1 VGGLDECNLQK
12 LKKLSVIVYTADK
25 PSGSFKQDLFEHVRD
40 RFSMDIPPSL
50 SINFVHLHEVK
61 YLLEK
66 PKRFTMILES
76 LGTMQLAWNALHTI
90 TPHVF
95 IDTTGCAF
103 TFIVAKILAGCK
115 IGTYVHYPTIST
127 DMLSLVWERRP
138 TYNNTSEITANPIIT
153 YVKLIYYYIFAI
165 CYGLAG
171 SLADLTMVNS
181 NWTKGHIQSLW
192 KLARGGIHVVFPPVN
207 TKILE
212 DISLSDPPRENLI
225 LSIGQFRPE
234 KDHILQLKS
243 FALFLQKYD
252 GEMKNSNVNLILIGS
267 CRGNDDYERVDQL
280 KGLAKELGIQDHV
293 AFVLNQPYSVLHDY
307 LGKASLGIHTMWNEH
322 FGIGVVE
329 MMAAGLVTVAHDS
342 GGPKSDIITNPW
354 DLKAP
359 HKSSSNSNAT
369 GLLAS
374 QKEEYA
380 TAMYEVLKKGPLSED
395 MLKVRENGRK
405 ASKRFSDEVFM
416 DSFKEVFLSSSLLK

>member
-1 VGGLDECNLQK
+1 MSRK
-12 LKKLSVIVYTADK
+12 
-25 PSGSFKQDLFEHVRD
+25 
-40 RFSMDIPPSL
+40 
-50 SINFVHLHEVK
+50 
-61 YLLEK
+61 
-66 PKRFTMILES
+66 
-76 LGTMQLAWNALHTI
+76 
-90 TPHVF
+90 
-95 IDTTGCAF
+95 
-103 TFIVAKILAGCK
+103 
-115 IGTYVHYPTIST
+115 

-138 TYNNTSEITANPIIT
+138 TYNNTSDITTNPIIT
-153 YVKLIYYYIFAI
+153 YVKLIYYFIFAI
-165 CYGLAG
+165 CYGFAG

-181 NWTKGHIQSLW
+181 NWTKVHIQSLW

-207 TKILE
+207 TKVLE
-212 DISLSDPPRENLI
+212 SMPLSDPPRENLI

-243 FALFLQKYD
+243 FALLLEKND
-252 GEMKNSNVNLILIGS
+252 GEMKKSKVKLILIGS
-267 CRGNDDYERVDQL
+267 CRGDDDYERVDQL
-280 KGLAKELGIQDHV
+280 KGLANELGIQDHV
-293 AFVLNQPYSVLHDY
+293 EFVLNQPYSVLHDY

-342 GGPKSDIITNPW
+342 GGPKSDIIVNPW

-359 HKSSSNSNAT
+359 HKSLSNSNAT

-395 MLKVRENGRK
+395 MLKVRQNGRK

-416 DSFKEVFLSSSLLK
+416 DAFKEVFLLSSLLK

>member
-1 VGGLDECNLQK
+1 
-12 LKKLSVIVYTADK
+12 
-25 PSGSFKQDLFEHVRD
+25 
-40 RFSMDIPPSL
+40 MDIPPSL

-293 AFVLNQPYSVLHDY
+293 AFVLNQPYSVLQDY